1 MKLITFD
8 AGIGPRAGAILPGDE
23 FALDLAKAATILDAE
38 EAGQFVSMQTLIEG
52 GPESLQTV
60 HALLD
65 KAPEEAIIDMRSLKL
80 LSPLPAPVQM
90 RDFLCFET
98 HLVQAFEAGIRIRAA
113 QSEDPEKTEAALRTS
128 GRFDVPQIW
137 YQQPV
142 YYKCNRFAVIGTGED
157 IVWPGYSTVMDYEL
171 EIAAVIGR
179 RGKDIPADKAVD
191 HVFGFTIFNDF
202 SARDA
207 QAVEM
212 EGMLGP
218 AKGKDFDGANVLG
231 PCITT
236 IDEIGDPYD
245 LDMIASVNG
254 EEWSRGNTSSMHWK
268 FEDIISHVSRSE
280 TIYPGEILGSG
291 TVGNGCGLE
300 LMRFLQDGDVVE
312 LEIEKIGRIQN
323 RVIRQRSRD

>member
-1 MKLITFD
+1 MKLVTYATTTGD
-8 AGIGPRAGAILPGDE
+8 RAGAVMPGGDNV
-23 FALDLAKAATILDAE
+23 LDLARAAKLLDVGE
-38 EAGQFVSMQTLIEG
+38 RSRFVSLQAIIEG
-52 GPESLQTV
+52 GPEAL
-60 HALLD
+60 HAAYSMLD
-65 KAPEEAIIDMRSLKL
+65 KAPDEAVVDMQSLQL

-90 RDFLCFET
+90 RDFLCFEK
-98 HLVQAFEAGIRIRAA
+98 HLLQAFEAGIKIRAA
-113 QSEDPEKTEAALRTS
+113 QSEDPEKTEVALRAS

-157 IVWPGYSTVMDYEL
+157 VVWPGYSSVMDYEL
-171 EIAAVIGR
+171 EVAAVIGR
-179 RGKDIPADKAVD
+179 QGKDIPVSSAMD

-207 QAVEM
+207 QTIEM

-236 IDEIGDPYD
+236 LDEIGDPYA
-245 LDMIASVNG
+245 LEMIARIND
-254 EEWSRGNTSSMHWK
+254 EEWSRGNTSTMHWK
-268 FEDIISHVSRSE
+268 FEDMIAHASRSE
-280 TIYPGEILGSG
+280 TIYPGEVFGSG

-300 LMRFLQDGDVVE
+300 LMRFLKDGDRVE

-323 RVIRQRSRD
+323 RVVRNEIQG